1 MISAIAN
8 AFSSTAFL
16 TVVQNTAAR
25 VGIETTLKSVGRPAF
40 ILADKDIDAETKK
53 YAATKE
59 FAYQAICL
67 GVYLALIPPIFK
79 RGSFWLGKKAF
90 GATHPEFSKFKGI
103 DEYLDY
109 HRLATK
115 VKNDR
120 LQSLNKIKSNTKFM
134 HDGLRED
141 LINKENPETYDL
153 IKGTIEAGT
162 FIGSV
167 LGLSILAP
175 QISHYLV
182 HPFMRAFG
190 LAPAKEKKVKEPK
203 IDKTV

>member
-1 MISAIAN
+1 MRESVFSGFAPILRAERKPGLRERQDILSEHFAEEGLSCLSERIRQSGLWRMISAIAN

-90 GATHPEFSKFKGI
+90 GATHPEFNKFK
-103 DEYLDY
+103 
-109 HRLATK
+109 
-115 VKNDR
+115 
-120 LQSLNKIKSNTKFM
+120 S
-134 HDGLRED
+134 
-141 LINKENPETYDL
+141 
-153 IKGTIEAGT
+153 
-162 FIGSV
+162 
-167 LGLSILAP
+167 
-175 QISHYLV
+175 
-182 HPFMRAFG
+182 
-190 LAPAKEKKVKEPK
+190 
-203 IDKTV
+203 